1 MRTRRAI
8 FMSKVHDISAPKM
21 ILGVCWGARAWLL
34 AIPCQAWLHIYF
46 SDIFR
51 YTLPFVFD
59 YA

>member
-1 MRTRRAI
+1 
-8 FMSKVHDISAPKM
+8 MSKVHDISAPKM

-46 SDIFR
+46 SDMFR